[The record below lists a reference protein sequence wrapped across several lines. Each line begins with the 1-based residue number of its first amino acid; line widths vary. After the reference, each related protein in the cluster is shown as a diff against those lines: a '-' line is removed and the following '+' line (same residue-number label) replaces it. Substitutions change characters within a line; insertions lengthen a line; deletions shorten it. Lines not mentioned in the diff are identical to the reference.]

1 MGHHKSESPRYPKSH
16 IMAAS
21 GIAAALSI
29 FLLVIPTTEV
39 EAKRTLV
46 QLDLHEVTAEHKEP
60 VLSEELD
67 ALISE
72 TVTFSSPIE
81 LTSIQ
86 GNPFHRRLPRGCQ
99 CRPQPAAC
107 APGGPACPSGV
118 DHHDGRCRRHPVDSF
133 PECRPVRQYPARCHQ
148 QQPGSQGLYPPA
160 RRPTGGVQAG

>member
-86 GNPFHRRLPRGCQ
+86 ETLSTAASPRLSMPASACSLPPW
-99 CRPQPAAC
+99 RPSLSVRS
-107 APGGPACPSGV
+107 GPP
-118 DHHDGRCRRHPVDSF
+118 
-133 PECRPVRQYPARCHQ
+133 
-148 QQPGSQGLYPPA
+148 
-160 RRPTGGVQAG
+160 